1 MFGGGHGG
9 RRSGAWPTPLPA
21 AHRTRPRRP
30 HPRATTPTTVAVF
43 ATILLLRPSS
53 SARDLFAIFIRAPD
67 FPLRFVLCSTSS
79 SLIGRG
85 GLPRLVATSQLAT
98 SSTAVVP
105 RSFWVL
111 GGSCPHFTPKIAH
124 AAPSIF
130 NMPFAYDTAR
140 APCSAAEIVSVSYGF
155 VL

>member
-43 ATILLLRPSS
+43 ATILLQRPSS
-53 SARDLFAIFIRAPD
+53 SARDLFAIIIRAPD

-79 SLIGRG
+79 SLMGRG
-85 GLPRLVATSQLAT
+85 GGSLDKWQLANWLLLPLQWCLALFGCLVAHA
-98 SSTAVVP
+98 
-105 RSFWVL
+105 
-111 GGSCPHFTPKIAH
+111 HFAPKNAH
-124 AAPSIF
+124 AAPF
-130 NMPFAYDTAR
+130 HMPFAYDTAR
-140 APCSAAEIVSVSYGF
+140 APSSAAEIVSVSYGF